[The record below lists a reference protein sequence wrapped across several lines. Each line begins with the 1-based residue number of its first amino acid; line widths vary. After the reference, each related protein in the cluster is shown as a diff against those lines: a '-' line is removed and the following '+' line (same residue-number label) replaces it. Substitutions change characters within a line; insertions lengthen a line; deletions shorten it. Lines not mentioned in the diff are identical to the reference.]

1 MEMQRRAA
9 ELSDSLGLT
18 DRHVF
23 FNDDWVPYKH
33 LYDYLLEADI
43 GISAHYES
51 VETLLSYR
59 TRMLDYLQ
67 AELPVAATTG
77 DPFAR
82 LIEDEGLGRTFGY
95 EDVEG
100 CARAITELID
110 DSAERERIRS
120 NARALLPSLTWP
132 NVVAP
137 LVRLIESDSLRPCDG
152 HEVRSLLAED
162 AWLRVRLAR

>member
-9 ELSDSLGLT
+9 EVSDSLGLT

-33 LYDYLLEADI
+33 LYDYLREADI
-43 GISAHYES
+43 GISPHHES

-67 AELPVAATTG
+67 AELSVVATTG
-77 DPFAR
+77 DPFPR
-82 LIEDEGLGRTFGY
+82 LLEDEGLGRTS
-95 EDVEG
+95 
-100 CARAITELID
+100 ATKTSRAALGRSPNSSTTAP
-110 DSAERERIRS
+110 SASGSAATPAHCSPRSHGQRRRAPREVDRIRFLAAVRW
-120 NARALLPSLTWP
+120 ARGVQP
-132 NVVAP
+132 
-137 LVRLIESDSLRPCDG
+137 
-152 HEVRSLLAED
+152 LAEY